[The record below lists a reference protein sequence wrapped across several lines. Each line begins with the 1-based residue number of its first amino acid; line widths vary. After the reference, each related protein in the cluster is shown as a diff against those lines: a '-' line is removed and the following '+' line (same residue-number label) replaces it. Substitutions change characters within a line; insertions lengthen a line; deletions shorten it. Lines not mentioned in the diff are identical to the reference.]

1 MLLKNNIV
9 KSKTEIN
16 VEEAFKE
23 KAKVKRVFTEA
34 QKEALANARKIAAE
48 NRAAKKALDDGF
60 HGYTPAN
67 GLLELRQGVSR
78 HIKKM
83 YGANVDASK
92 VVIMP
97 GGKPTMFFAILMFG
111 QHGTEI
117 IYPEP
122 GFPIYESMINYS
134 GAKAIPMYLKEENN
148 FSFKAEE
155 VLKLINNKT
164 LIKNI

>member
-1 MLLKNNIV
+1 MKLADSLFKLG
-9 KSKTEIN
+9 TEN
-16 VEEAFKE
+16 AFVVLA
-23 KAKVKRVFTEA
+23 KAKALEA
-34 QKEALANARKIAAE
+34 QGKEIINLGIGQPDFRTPKHIVH
-48 NRAAKKALDDGF
+48 AAKKALDDGF

-83 YGANVDASK
+83 YGANVDASR

-97 GGKPTMFFAILMFG
+97 GGKPTMFFAMLMFG
-111 QHGTEI
+111 QPGTEI

-134 GAKAIPMYLKEENN
+134 GAKAVPMY
-148 FSFKAEE
+148 
-155 VLKLINNKT
+155 
-164 LIKNI
+164 